1 VAARIVAMPAD
12 GSVRIRAASLAVEQ
26 WRGDFPHDT
35 ESWYLDLYAAADDT
49 EGLPV
54 VLAAMDNG
62 VFLGTGSLIADDEL
76 PGAPEPGPWIAALYV
91 EESARRRGIGEAL
104 VGALVERAGGLGHE
118 VVYLYTQHGES
129 WYHRLGWT
137 TLRTARLADHDVAVM
152 SRRT

>member
-1 VAARIVAMPAD
+1 MPGD
-12 GSVRIRAASLAVEQ
+12 ESVRMHAASLAVEQ

-35 ESWYLDLYAAADDT
+35 QSWYLDLYAAADGAD
-49 EGLPV
+49 GLPV
-54 VLAAMDNG
+54 VLAAMEDA

-91 EESARRRGIGEAL
+91 EPSARRRGIGGAL
-104 VGALVERAGGLGHE
+104 VGALVERARSLGHRE
-118 VVYLYTQHGES
+118 VYLYTEHGET

-137 TLRTARLADHDVAVM
+137 SLRTARLADHDVVVM